1 MNFGAHKVLIS
12 TSGNQCSSRGA
23 NIVACCTF
31 STVCRRKTSA
41 GVAVSVSVFFHP
53 PRVLAA
59 GGSKDG
65 SGWGWGL
72 AGPSLCWVHY
82 FRHEE
87 SLGQPVC
94 PRPGHRKPFG
104 ITPTFRSSC
113 WQARGVTSDA
123 FHTSLIFGKQDLLSG
138 TCWQG
143 RPLSSRVH

>member
-12 TSGNQCSSRGA
+12 TSGNQCSSEGA

-53 PRVLAA
+53 ATVLAA

-72 AGPSLCWVHY
+72 AGPSCAG
-82 FRHEE
+82 FIISDMKKASGSPSAPGQATE
-87 SLGQPVC
+87 SPSGSLPPSGLPAGRLGV
-94 PRPGHRKPFG
+94 
-104 ITPTFRSSC
+104 
-113 WQARGVTSDA
+113 
-123 FHTSLIFGKQDLLSG
+123 
-138 TCWQG
+138 
-143 RPLSSRVH
+143 SRVTPFILL